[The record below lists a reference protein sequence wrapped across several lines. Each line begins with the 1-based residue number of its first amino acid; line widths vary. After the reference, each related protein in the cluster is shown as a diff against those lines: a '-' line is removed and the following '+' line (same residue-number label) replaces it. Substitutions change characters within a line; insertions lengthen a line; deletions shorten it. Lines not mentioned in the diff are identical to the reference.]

1 MTTPTTTTTPKYRTF
16 ALVGA
21 GVGLVAFLAVGLL
34 PTILY
39 GGYAGVILA
48 GALAGTP
55 VEASFAVRAL
65 IVAGMVLG
73 VTLVAAMFAAAGAA
87 AGTAIG
93 ALTGGASRRAGE
105 AAGTK
110 EHGA

>member
-1 MTTPTTTTTPKYRTF
+1 MTTSTASTTPRYRLH

-48 GALAGTP
+48 SAVSGGP
-55 VEASFAVRAL
+55 VAATFAVRVL
-65 IVAGMVLG
+65 IVVGMVLG
-73 VTLVAAMFAAAGAA
+73 VTSVAALFAVAGAAAGAA
-87 AGTAIG
+87 VGV
-93 ALTGGASRRAGE
+93 LTGGARRTGE
-105 AAGTK
+105 ASAARGR
-110 EHGA
+110 EG

>member
-1 MTTPTTTTTPKYRTF
+1 MTTSTTPTTPRYKTH

-21 GVGLVAFLAVGLL
+21 GAGLVAFLAVGLL

-39 GGYAGVILA
+39 GGYAGVLLA
-48 GALAGTP
+48 GAMAGTP

-73 VTLVAAMFAAAGAA
+73 VTLVAALFAAAGAA

-93 ALTGGASRRAGE
+93 ALTSGSARRSGEADRAGE
-105 AAGTK
+105 TK
-110 EHGA
+110 A

>member
-1 MTTPTTTTTPKYRTF
+1 MTTTTTSTTPRYRTH

-39 GGYAGVILA
+39 GGYAGVLLA
-48 GALAGTP
+48 SALAGGP
-55 VEASFAVRAL
+55 VAASFAVRAL

-73 VTLVAAMFAAAGAA
+73 VTLVGAMFAAAGAA

-93 ALTGGASRRAGE
+93 VLTSGATRPAGDAE
-105 AAGTK
+105 ETK
-110 EHGA
+110 V